1 VTAPST
7 DSPETARIQRLHEAT
22 SQLHACSTREAAYEV
37 VIDAAVGVLGFDWCC
52 LAEADAGVFELVAV
66 SEAAPVAVGD
76 RTLSTDEELAGE
88 AYRTGEAL
96 VSNDAASDESAKP
109 VDDTIRSGLSVPI
122 GEWGVFQCA
131 ADERDAFDDVD
142 AEVVELLLS
151 HAAEA
156 FRRIDNEAELRRQNE
171 RLDRFASVVSHDLRS
186 PLEVARGRLQLYCEG
201 GDETHAEAAE
211 SALQRMDTLIG
222 DLLSLARKGRSVGET
237 SRVEVAEAAE
247 AAWTNVAGG
256 TLSVDAE
263 RVVEADRSRLVQL
276 FENLFRN
283 SVEHGSTASR
293 AADDAVEHGSTS
305 PPSQAREDAESEN
318 ASEPSV
324 AGAPEDAV
332 EHGSTS
338 SRPAADDTVEHG
350 STSPPS
356 HDDAAPADPPTAGS
370 AAASTPAATDDG
382 VTVTIG
388 TSEDGFYVADDGPG
402 IPPEEREAVFES
414 GYSTGGS
421 GTGLGLS
428 IVEQVAREH
437 GWTVDLGESA
447 DGGARFEFTGVEFVD
462 DPDAGLEWTG

>member
-1 VTAPST
+1 MTAPST

-305 PPSQAREDAESEN
+305 PPSQAREDSVEHSSTSSRPKADDTGSEN

-324 AGAPEDAV
+324 ADAPDDAV
-332 EHGSTS
+332 ECGPNEPSVGS
-338 SRPAADDTVEHG
+338 A
-350 STSPPS
+350 
-356 HDDAAPADPPTAGS
+356 AGS
-370 AAASTPAATDDG
+370 AGSGDGRSDNGRSGDGG
-382 VTVTIG
+382 VTITVGDTPG
-388 TSEDGFYVADDGPG
+388 GFYVADDGPG
-402 IPPEEREAVFES
+402 IPPDERADAFEM
-414 GYSTGGS
+414 GYSTAEE
-421 GTGLGLS
+421 GTGFGLA
-428 IVEQVAREH
+428 IVEAIAEAH
-437 GWTVDLGESA
+437 GWSVAAAESE
-447 DGGARFEFTGVEFVD
+447 DGGARFEVSVD
-462 DPDAGLEWTG
+462 PSAT